1 MPAQLPLQ
9 PPTVFRLFRVALR
22 LGLTSFGGPVAHLG
36 YFREEYVTRRRWL
49 DDHAYADLV
58 SLCQALP
65 GPASSQVIFGIG
77 LATKG
82 LPGGLA
88 CWLGFTA
95 PSAIIMTVCGY
106 GAASMGRITNGT
118 GGGWLAGLKIA
129 AVAVV
134 AQAVWGMGTQLC
146 PDRSRLTLAL
156 FAAIAMLLWPAGV
169 TPLLVIA
176 AGGLLGWARYRR
188 IRVPTTPAPLP
199 FALSHVRGAAAL
211 LLFLLL
217 LVLLPAVASHTRW
230 AGVEYFSAFYRVGA
244 LVFGGGHVVLP
255 LLQSSVV
262 RRGWVDDGTF
272 VAGYGVAQALPG
284 PLFSFAAYLG
294 AAAKQAP
301 NGWLGALICLLGIY
315 FSPLLLLAGAIP
327 FWETLRR
334 TRSAQAAL
342 RGMNAAVTGILLA
355 ALYSPLWVT
364 AIRSGADLAL
374 GLAAFALLSVWRF
387 PSWLIVVMAAGAGQL
402 WLRT

>member
-1 MPAQLPLQ
+1 
-9 PPTVFRLFRVALR
+9 LFLSALR

-36 YFREEYVTRRRWL
+36 FFREEYVGRRRWL
-49 DDHAYADLV
+49 DDQGYADLV

-77 LATKG
+77 LACRG
-82 LPGGLA
+82 MAGGVV
-88 CWLGFTA
+88 CWLGFTL
-95 PSAIIMTVCGY
+95 PSAAIMAACGY
-106 GAASMGRITNGT
+106 GAASLGVIPHA
-118 GGGWLAGLKIA
+118 GWLAGLKIA

-146 PDRSRLTLAL
+146 PDRSRLTMAL
-156 FAAIAMLLWPAGV
+156 FAAISMLLWPAGG
-169 TPLLVIA
+169 TPLLAII
-176 AGGLLGWARYRR
+176 GCGLLGWGRYRR

-211 LLFLLL
+211 LLFFLLL
-217 LVLLPAVASHTRW
+217 FALPATASWTHLR
-230 AGVEYFSAFYRVGA
+230 GLDYFNSFYRVGA

-255 LLQSSVV
+255 LLETQVV
-262 RRGWVDDGTF
+262 RRGWVDGETF
-272 VAGYGVAQALPG
+272 VAGYGLVQAMPG

-294 AAAKQAP
+294 SAAKLAP
-301 NGWLGALICLLGIY
+301 NGWQGALICLSGIY
-315 FSPLLLLAGAIP
+315 LSPLLLLAGAIP

-355 ALYSPLWVT
+355 ALYDPLWVT

-374 GLAAFALLSVWRF
+374 ALAAFSLLFVWRF
-387 PSWLIVVMAAGAGQL
+387 PPWLIVVLAAGAGQL
-402 WLRT
+402 WLKG